1 MQGQCPNCKGL
12 FEIKQEWIGMKAPC
26 PHCHQTI
33 TLLAMPSGGSPA
45 ASSINLDKG
54 DSTPA
59 TPPAES
65 VAQNQPAPAQAPA
78 SAPVE
83 YKLAPQAP
91 TSAPMQVPPTGAQ
104 APTSAPVQYQQP
116 FQYAGGPQLASVIER
131 FIAMLIDGVI
141 VGIGTTIIGFVIGLI
156 GGIITGALSAATES
170 EGIAVAGSILINLL
184 ASLISIAICFGY
196 EGYFLSTSG
205 ATIGKKVM
213 GLRVLHAGEYPSFLR
228 GGCRYLA
235 KGLSFFICM
244 IGYIMACFSQDNKAL
259 HDMICDTIVVKG

>member
-141 VGIGTTIIGFVIGLI
+141 VGI
-156 GGIITGALSAATES
+156 
-170 EGIAVAGSILINLL
+170 
-184 ASLISIAICFGY
+184 
-196 EGYFLSTSG
+196 
-205 ATIGKKVM
+205 
-213 GLRVLHAGEYPSFLR
+213 LR
-228 GGCRYLA
+228 GGVHRQLVGVA
-235 KGLSFFICM
+235 DSDSHFLRHERD
-244 IGYIMACFSQDNKAL
+244 ASQFGTAGGGQN
-259 HDMICDTIVVKG
+259 G